1 MYINNL
7 SATQSRSLGRI
18 LPAAPE
24 DRGIAARKTIR
35 SGAAV
40 PECCSDEPVILDY
53 VSGMTLLVLY
63 EGTSYGLYYLD
74 RVFELTPGIH
84 FSVITL
90 DDSSQYDLYTRSA
103 DAVRIVAEHPA
114 NQFQNISGDIKVHRL
129 LTFLFHECA
138 RDFYFRGEQ
147 HEAFELVCVDRGEL
161 HNLVGGTDILLH
173 QQQLM
178 LIDRNVWHVQY
189 ADLPVSFLTISF
201 RADAFPCSSLAGR
214 ALNLTA
220 KQTGLVRQM
229 LSEYDAPE
237 YAYDCVESLLR
248 LLLIDLLRSEK
259 KRTEMPAKRLPST
272 STTEQRIADQLVQT
286 ILSNAGRKLTL
297 PQLADSAHISMTYM
311 HRVFRTQLGMTPGKY
326 LTKIRI
332 EESKV
337 LLREG
342 SLSMGEIAK
351 RLGFSNQ
358 QHFSRQFHAVAG
370 MTPTEYVR
378 TLR

>member
-1 MYINNL
+1 
-7 SATQSRSLGRI
+7 
-18 LPAAPE
+18 
-24 DRGIAARKTIR
+24 
-35 SGAAV
+35 
-40 PECCSDEPVILDY
+40 
-53 VSGMTLLVLY
+53 
-63 EGTSYGLYYLD
+63 
-74 RVFELTPGIH
+74 
-84 FSVITL
+84 
-90 DDSSQYDLYTRSA
+90 
-103 DAVRIVAEHPA
+103 
-114 NQFQNISGDIKVHRL
+114 
-129 LTFLFHECA
+129 
-138 RDFYFRGEQ
+138 
-147 HEAFELVCVDRGEL
+147 
-161 HNLVGGTDILLH
+161 
-173 QQQLM
+173 
-178 LIDRNVWHVQY
+178 
-189 ADLPVSFLTISF
+189 
-201 RADAFPCSSLAGR
+201 
-214 ALNLTA
+214 
-220 KQTGLVRQM
+220 M

-286 ILSNAGRKLTL
+286 ISSNAGRKLTL

>member
-1 MYINNL
+1 MQIKNL
-7 SATQSRSLGRI
+7 SSAQTFGTVIASL
-18 LPAAPE
+18 PDDMPC
-24 DRGIAARKTIR
+24 T
-35 SGAAV
+35 SH
-40 PECCSDEPVILDY
+40 CCVRAGEPIKEWLSQEPVVLDY
-53 VSGMTLLVLY
+53 VSGMPLLVIY
-63 EGTSYGLYYLD
+63 EAESYSLYYLD
-74 RVFELTPGIH
+74 RVFKLRPGVR
-84 FSVITL
+84 FSVTAL
-90 DDSSQYDLYTRSA
+90 DALCCFDICTARPDVLSLLG
-103 DAVRIVAEHPA
+103 EHPA
-114 NQFQNISGDIKVHRL
+114 EIFYGASSDLKLERL
-129 LTFLFHECA
+129 YTFFYQECS

-214 ALNLTA
+214 VLNLTA

-286 ILSNAGRKLTL
+286 ISSNAGRKLTL

-311 HRVFRTQLGMTPGKY
+311 HRAFRTQLGMTPGKY